1 MLLDKLLQM
10 SKQEQFKTET
20 SNQTVWTAHILVNT
34 RICVC
39 STELG
44 QKIPQKK
51 ERFENF
57 ISDM

>member
-1 MLLDKLLQM
+1 M

-20 SNQTVWTAHILVNT
+20 SNQTAWTAHILVNT

>member
-1 MLLDKLLQM
+1 ML
-10 SKQEQFKTET
+10 KQEQFKIET
-20 SNQTVWTAHILVNT
+20 SNQAEWKAHILVNT
-34 RICVC
+34 WVCVC

-57 ISDM
+57 TSDG